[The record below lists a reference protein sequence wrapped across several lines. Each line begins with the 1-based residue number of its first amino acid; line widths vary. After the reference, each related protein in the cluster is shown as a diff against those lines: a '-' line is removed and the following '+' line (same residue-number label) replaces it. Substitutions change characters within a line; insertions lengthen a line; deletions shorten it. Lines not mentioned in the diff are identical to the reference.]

1 MSQFQKSL
9 LDALGLL
16 TLFGSRQCSQ
26 RQRVSSTAV
35 RKNSDILVTS
45 VRPSVLHLLPRNGG
59 HSPAAVASVP
69 DVNGLLGL
77 FELRNDV
84 FYVVGSNLSKTDNS
98 NGVWRVDL
106 RNLET
111 SRYGTIARPADVS
124 LVQRIPSVL
133 QLNGMTRL
141 AAAADDDADNL
152 LISDSGAGS
161 SVPGRSKRS
170 STTPT
175 WFPCRP
181 GPTSVYMGT
190 RIRENKLLYVSLDR
204 RHLQRRADFCHMRFG
219 YQSGF
224 QRFVRRR
231 LCAVEGW

>member
-1 MSQFQKSL
+1 MFQFQKSL

-16 TLFGSRQCSQ
+16 ALFGSRQCSQ
-26 RQRVSSTAV
+26 RQRVSKS
-35 RKNSDILVTS
+35 NILVTS

-59 HSPAAVASVP
+59 HPPAAVASVP

-84 FYVVGSNLSKTDNS
+84 FYVVGSNLTTTNNS

-106 RNLET
+106 RDLET

-141 AAAADDDADNL
+141 AAADDDADNL

-161 SVPGRSKRS
+161 IVRLNVEEGPGRSKRS
-170 STTPT
+170 SRTPT

-181 GPTSVYMGT
+181 GPTSVYMGI
-190 RIRENKLLYVSLDR
+190 RIRENELLYVSLDR
-204 RHLQRRADFCHMRFG
+204 RHLQRRADSCPKRFG